1 MHTALTIAGS
11 DSGGGAGIQADLK
24 TFAAL
29 GVHGVCAVTAVTA
42 QNTQGVS
49 TIHVVPAD
57 VVGAQI
63 ETVAGD
69 IGMTAVKTGMLVNR
83 ETVETVTR
91 CVRTLSLP
99 FVVVDPVMV
108 SSSGTRL
115 LEEDAVEALISD
127 LLPVACCVTPNRQ
140 EAERLSGCPIRSAE
154 DVRRAARCIV
164 DLGPDAVVI
173 TGGHFD
179 GEQVVDVLF
188 DGEEF
193 VTLEGHDSKPRR
205 LMAPVAPFPPRWPR
219 SSPRGRR
226 LLKPCDAPRTMS
238 QSLSNAGSTSAPAT
252 DRSVSGGDSLAAIL
266 QKSGSV
272 FFVQCHP

>member
-83 ETVETVTR
+83 ETVETVTK

-193 VTLEGHDSKPRR
+193 VTLEGPR
-205 LMAPVAPFPPRWPR
+205 LQASTTHGTGCTFSSAVAAFLAQGAPLVEAVRRAKDYVSVAIQ
-219 SSPRGRR
+219 RGV
-226 LLKPCDAPRTMS
+226 DI
-238 QSLSNAGSTSAPAT
+238 GSGHGPVGLG
-252 DRSVSGGDSLAAIL
+252 R
-266 QKSGSV
+266 
-272 FFVQCHP
+272 